1 MRWMR
6 QADTAQSHGVRSRF
20 DIAGT
25 KQVPRLKILILPA
38 LLLDIN
44 GSHGAHAEDTGDH
57 VPAPAGAPLQ

>member
-38 LLLDIN
+38 LILDIN
-44 GSHGAHAEDTGDH
+44 GSRGAHA
-57 VPAPAGAPLQ
+57 